1 MRRRRPRIE
10 RLRFRVFDE
19 RAREALREMAGGH
32 GSARGRSPALG
43 ADAAAALEG
52 RVAAAIEEAEPL
64 ASPLSSFVIE
74 RTAAGLALRQ
84 IQAAPPAA
92 DDSRS
97 GADDRPSAARADRP
111 RPPREITLAELELP
125 LS

>member
-10 RLRFRVFDE
+10 RLRFRVFDD

-32 GSARGRSPALG
+32 GSARGGSPVPG
-43 ADAAAALEG
+43 ADAAAALEA
-52 RVAAAIEEAEPL
+52 RVAAAVEEAEPL

-97 GADDRPSAARADRP
+97 APDDPRSAARADRP
-111 RPPREITLAELELP
+111 NPSREITLAELELP

>member
-19 RAREALREMAGGH
+19 RAREALREMAGGP
-32 GSARGRSPALG
+32 GSGGGSPAPG
-43 ADAAAALEG
+43 AAAAAALEA
-52 RVAAAIEEAEPL
+52 RVAAAVEEAEPL

-92 DDSRS
+92 GESRS
-97 GADDRPSAARADRP
+97 AAGDPGSAAPADP
-111 RPPREITLAELELP
+111 PGPPREITLAELELP
-125 LS
+125 FS